1 MNTKRFAVLIGLF
14 LTPLFAASA
23 RADLFSLL
31 AASNKTNDSLQV
43 TTWGVWTKDTAD
55 PPNGVVFA
63 LGRVQL
69 VNGQKLG
76 EKDSAWFV
84 YSAQLEEIEASKTP
98 LNRDG
103 YLGSATP
110 TTCIPGNLSFPNLYG
125 NVPPYSQNALLIVFD
140 NVDTTNP
147 ALAHY
152 MALLEKPVGSDEFVE
167 GVLKGAHSIQQPDEG
182 AGTPVASFGLNKEKD
197 DFFFVGQPEE
207 GKQGLIT
214 DALSG
219 LSVVWTAE
227 GVSADSFLPLL
238 KDEWEPALDLSQ
250 FQLAFDG
257 TMNLEKSLGDKIILF
272 GYTGEGTILMNH
284 VPEPMSLVGLASLA
298 LTAGGL
304 GFIRRRK

>member
-1 MNTKRFAVLIGLF
+1 
-14 LTPLFAASA
+14 
-23 RADLFSLL
+23 
-31 AASNKTNDSLQV
+31 
-43 TTWGVWTKDTAD
+43 
-55 PPNGVVFA
+55 
-63 LGRVQL
+63 
-69 VNGQKLG
+69 
-76 EKDSAWFV
+76 
-84 YSAQLEEIEASKTP
+84 
-98 LNRDG
+98 
-103 YLGSATP
+103 
-110 TTCIPGNLSFPNLYG
+110 
-125 NVPPYSQNALLIVFD
+125 
-140 NVDTTNP
+140 
-147 ALAHY
+147 
-152 MALLEKPVGSDEFVE
+152 
-167 GVLKGAHSIQQPDEG
+167 
-182 AGTPVASFGLNKEKD
+182 
-197 DFFFVGQPEE
+197 VGQR
-207 GKQGLIT
+207 KQGLIT